1 MDDSAKPSKRITS
14 YGSCSSRMKIGC
26 ILVCPSR
33 IIFRKKRVVF
43 DCMAHGSK
51 RKVIDRFVFAVRLKI
66 ARFFSH
72 ISAVS
77 SQSRCY
83 LCGISNRLGL
93 FNDFAIRSHKV
104 LPSLRRGGPRYHV
117 YRCGGICPMTA
128 INIFRANGLAS
139 GFISIIGH
147 NPMIP

>member
-43 DCMAHGSK
+43 DFMAHRSK
-51 RKVIDRFVFAVRLKI
+51 KRLLIDLCLPCGLKSRDFFHIFPQFLVR
-66 ARFFSH
+66 ADGD
-72 ISAVS
+72 
-77 SQSRCY
+77 
-83 LCGISNRLGL
+83 LCGIGNRLGL

-104 LPSLRRGGPRYHV
+104 LPSLRRGGPIYHV
-117 YRCGGICPMTA
+117 YRCGGICTMTA

-147 NPMIP
+147 NPMIA